1 MGQDFIRRAA
11 RSYRKG
17 LDRYRLELGTPN
29 LFTRQPD
36 SAPRA
41 FAAKIRDGQ
50 RIAPGEKLGICL
62 EGEQVTAWRGLDPV
76 ATLVNPPGELKAAI
90 SESHGEAC
98 GQVQEVHD
106 FACIA
111 EIAIW

>member
-1 MGQDFIRRAA
+1 MGEEFVRKATP
-11 RSYRKG
+11 SYRKG

-36 SAPRA
+36 SAPRV
-41 FAAKIRDGQ
+41 FAAKLRDGQ
-50 RIAPGEKLGICL
+50 RVAPDEKLGICL
-62 EGEQVTAWRGLDPV
+62 EGEQVTVWRGLDPV
-76 ATLVNPPGELKAAI
+76 ATLMNPPLELKDAI

-98 GQVQEVHD
+98 GQVKGIHD
-106 FACIA
+106 FAGIP

>member
-1 MGQDFIRRAA
+1 MGLEFVRKAA
-11 RSYRKG
+11 PSYRKG
-17 LDRYRLELGTPN
+17 LDGWRLELGTPN

-41 FAAKIRDGQ
+41 FAAKLCDGQ
-50 RIAPGEKLGICL
+50 RLAPGEKLGICL
-62 EGEQVTAWRGLDPV
+62 EGEQITALRGLVPV
-76 ATLVNPPGELKAAI
+76 ATFDNPPTELRHVI
-90 SESHGEAC
+90 SASHGEAC

-106 FACIA
+106 FAGLA